1 MNRVNVQPSLLRW
14 ARERSGRSVSDLQ
27 KRFPKFDAWEQGE
40 VRPTLKQLEAFAR
53 TTYTP
58 IGFMFLTEPPVE
70 ELSVTDFRTMSGV
83 PVSRPSADL
92 LDTLYLCQQRQDWYR
107 DEARSAGEAPLR
119 FVGSMD
125 ETADPVAAA
134 ASIRQAHRQEN

>member
-14 ARERSGRSVSDLQ
+14 ARERSGRSVHDLQ
-27 KRFPKFDAWEQGE
+27 RRFPKLDSWEQGE

-70 ELSVTDFRTMSGV
+70 ELPVTDFRTTSGV
-83 PVSRPSADL
+83 SVSRPSADL
-92 LDTLYLCQQRQDWYR
+92 LDTLYLCQQRQEWYR
-107 DEARSAGEAPLR
+107 TKRAALARRLYSLLAAWMRRRNLCRLR
-119 FVGSMD
+119 RAYGRRYGS
-125 ETADPVAAA
+125 T
-134 ASIRQAHRQEN
+134 